1 MGVGLYVD
9 ETAGVDSTGTEDAP
23 IDPAGTD
30 PEIVSVSVES
40 EGATDPIDETAIE
53 LDVSTDTD
61 ADQDNSIDVDV
72 DATISEDVNA
82 GEDRT
87 QLLSKE
93 LELVSTGPT
102 LDPQPPDSARVKELR
117 KPALRLVD
125 DAGQSVTSGP
135 QLVTV
140 ISLVENTVAS
150 EGKGE
155 AGADQLD
162 WKTALELVSTGT
174 GVTGVLGAT
183 LDSAAAELG
192 TPTLTAS
199 VEEGVA
205 VDDAGQSGTSGPQLV
220 RVTSFVENT
229 VESIGGDATSLGV
242 KALELVSTGATGVL
256 GTTLDSAAAELGTPT
271 LILSVQGALDSAAAE
286 LGTPASTLSVK
297 GTAVEEAGQSGF
309 SGPQLVIVT
318 SFVENTV
325 ASSGASAP
333 ILSRADNS
341 RFAPLMYPG
350 LV

>member
-1 MGVGLYVD
+1 M
-9 ETAGVDSTGTEDAP
+9 
-23 IDPAGTD
+23 
-30 PEIVSVSVES
+30 
-40 EGATDPIDETAIE
+40 
-53 LDVSTDTD
+53 
-61 ADQDNSIDVDV
+61 
-72 DATISEDVNA
+72 
-82 GEDRT
+82 
-87 QLLSKE
+87 
-93 LELVSTGPT
+93 
-102 LDPQPPDSARVKELR
+102 
-117 KPALRLVD
+117 
-125 DAGQSVTSGP
+125 
-135 QLVTV
+135 
-140 ISLVENTVAS
+140 VENTVAS

-192 TPTLTAS
+192 TPILTAS

-229 VESIGGDATSLGV
+229 VESIGGDATSLDV
-242 KALELVSTGATGVL
+242 KSPELVSTGATGVL
-256 GTTLDSAAAELGTPT
+256 GATLDSAAAELGTPT
-271 LILSVQGALDSAAAE
+271 LILSVEGAAGVQGALDSAAAE

-333 ILSRADNS
+333 ILSRADNP
-341 RFAPLMYPG
+341 RFA

>member
-9 ETAGVDSTGTEDAP
+9 ETSGVDSTGTEDAP
-23 IDPAGTD
+23 LDPTGTD
-30 PEIVSVSVES
+30 PETVSVSVES
-40 EGATDPIDETAIE
+40 DGATDPIDEKAIE
-53 LDVSTDTD
+53 LDVATD
-61 ADQDNSIDVDV
+61 ADQDQDPSSMDIDVDV
-72 DATISEDVNA
+72 TISDDVNA
-82 GEDRT
+82 DEDKT
-87 QLLSKE
+87 QLDSKE

-102 LDPQPPDSARVKELR
+102 PEPQPRDSAGGVKEL
-117 KPALRLVD
+117 KYPALRLVD

-135 QLVTV
+135 QLVIVT
-140 ISLVENTVAS
+140 SFVENTVAS

-162 WKTALELVSTGT
+162 WKIALELVSTGT
-174 GVTGVLGAT
+174 GVTGVLGAM

-192 TPTLTAS
+192 TPILTAS
-199 VEEGVA
+199 DEEGIA

-229 VESIGGDATSLGV
+229 VESIGGDATSLNV

-256 GTTLDSAAAELGTPT
+256 GAT
-271 LILSVQGALDSAAAE
+271 IDSAAAE

-297 GTAVEEAGQSGF
+297 GTAVDEAGQSGF

-318 SFVENTV
+318 SFVEKTV

-333 ILSRADNS
+333 ILSRADNP
-341 RFAPLMYPG
+341 RFALM
-350 LV
+350 